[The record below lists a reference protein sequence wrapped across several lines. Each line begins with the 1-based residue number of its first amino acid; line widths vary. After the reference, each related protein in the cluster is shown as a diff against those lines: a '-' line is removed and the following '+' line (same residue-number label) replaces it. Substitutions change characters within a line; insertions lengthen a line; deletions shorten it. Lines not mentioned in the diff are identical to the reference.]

1 MQAQTSFLQVA
12 GQQIPI
18 SEWNP
23 GAGPTILFLHGFGR
37 PPHHYD
43 FLRRLAVDQ
52 GFRVIAPFLYPNNS
66 LDEPPRS
73 FRACVALTRAV
84 VRELGKSGRLNDGYT
99 VLGHSTGA
107 SVAQCLANVSPTPS
121 GILALDPVM
130 PVSYGPFGFL
140 WRAAKIGVNQLLGR
154 SGPALRAWHVHA
166 RFGANQLTNLLRR
179 PEVSWALA
187 RDLSGLQ
194 LQEFRLLYDA
204 SGSRGVRFDVPCAVL
219 QAQADEFFRI
229 PHDLRAWM
237 GLVFENFDVRELR
250 EVRGHEWPIM
260 EPELAAQKV
269 AAWIV
274 GKSRAP
280 GVAQLAQL
288 TA

>member
-1 MQAQTSFLQVA
+1 MQRQTSLLQVA
-12 GQQIPI
+12 GQEVPI
-18 SEWNP
+18 DEWNR

-43 FLRRLAVDQ
+43 FLRKLADEQ
-52 GFRVIAPFLYPNNS
+52 GFRVVAPFLYPNNT
-66 LDEPPRS
+66 LKDPPRS

-84 VRELGKSGRLNDGYT
+84 VRELGKQDRLGDGYT
-99 VLGHSTGA
+99 VLGHSTGG
-107 SVAQCLANVSPTPS
+107 SVAQCLANTKPTPS
-121 GILALDPVM
+121 GVLALDPVM
-130 PVSYGPFGFL
+130 PVRYGPWGFL
-140 WRAAKIGVNQLLGR
+140 ARAAKIAGNQLLGR
-154 SGPALRAWHVHA
+154 SGPAWRAWSLHA
-166 RFGANQLTNLLRR
+166 RLGAGQLANLLRR

-187 RDLSGLQ
+187 KDLGQLQ

-204 SGSRGVRFDVPCAVL
+204 SGSRGVRFDVPCTVL
-219 QAQADEFFRI
+219 QAREDEFFRI

-260 EPELAAQKV
+260 EPDLAAQKV

-280 GVAQLAQL
+280 GLTQLAQL